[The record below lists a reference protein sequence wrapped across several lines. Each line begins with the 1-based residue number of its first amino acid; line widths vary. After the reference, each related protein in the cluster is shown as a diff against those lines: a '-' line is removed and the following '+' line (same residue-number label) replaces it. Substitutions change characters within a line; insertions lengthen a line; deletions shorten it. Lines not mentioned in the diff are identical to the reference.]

1 MKRDR
6 GDYWNRRAAAYD
18 RQVSTSSAYA
28 DIIRRIQASMP
39 KDARVAELGC
49 GSGQVSCAIAPYASS
64 VDASDLSPDMLAL
77 AEAHARREGLHNIRF
92 SLQDAAA
99 AHLDVGAYDLIICL
113 ATLHLMMKPQAALA
127 AMRLALAP
135 GGQLVVSAY
144 LSGHSLMSR
153 LGNAL
158 MSLRGYRDFQHWNAA
173 NFENAV
179 AEQGFRVLSRASYP
193 IVPIPALLLICERAG
208 ERGS

>member
-1 MKRDR
+1 MKRNQV
-6 GDYWNRRAAAYD
+6 DYWGRRAAAYD
-18 RQVSTSSAYA
+18 RQISASAAYA

-49 GSGQVSCAIAPYASS
+49 GSGQVCCAIAPYARS

-77 AEAHARREGLHNIRF
+77 AEARARREGLHNIRF

-99 AHLDVGAYDLIICL
+99 AHLDDGAYDLIICL
-113 ATLHLMMKPQAALA
+113 ATLHLMMKPQEALQ
-127 AMRLALAP
+127 AMRRALVP

-144 LSGHSLMSR
+144 LSGHSLICR
-153 LGNAL
+153 LANAL

-173 NFENAV
+173 NFEKVV

-193 IVPIPALLLICERAG
+193 TVPIPALLLICERTG
-208 ERGS
+208 EGGS